1 MSIVLVDLLIM
12 RTYHFYFGIYILGY
26 LFFMQLHFPGPAQFH
41 YYILNRAYFVFWVL
55 LLLNNSEISMSSTLY
70 SVILCYAYKYS
81 LFNINLVG
89 TPPCLAQ

>member
-12 RTYHFYFGIYILGY
+12 RMYHFYFGIYILGY
-26 LFFMQLHFPGPAQFH
+26 LFFMQLHSPGPAQFH
-41 YYILNRAYFVFWVL
+41 YYILNCTYFVFWVL